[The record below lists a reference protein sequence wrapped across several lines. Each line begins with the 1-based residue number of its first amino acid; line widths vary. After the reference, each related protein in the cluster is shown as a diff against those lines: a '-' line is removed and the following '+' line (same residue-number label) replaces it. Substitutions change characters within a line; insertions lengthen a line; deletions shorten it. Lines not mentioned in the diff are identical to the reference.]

1 MKKIFLLFVIATLS
15 LWGCSSDYT
24 VLESSDSVILTA
36 DSSVKRIGETIT
48 FTIKDNN
55 GVEHTDD
62 AVFFVDGI
70 AITGNT
76 LTSQDLKTFEV
87 TAKYYNLE
95 SETLEV
101 TFGDGSELNFR
112 KKMLIE
118 DYTGTWCG
126 FCPRIAE
133 AINLV
138 HAQSEDAIAVAIHRP
153 SSNPQDANYD
163 PYNYNAD
170 ELENTLNAAGYPKGF
185 LNRRTRWGYPEPNKI
200 SQAIALTQGA
210 NPKLG
215 LALKPVINGN
225 TITVN
230 VSTKFGADFSNLKL
244 VVYVLENGLVY
255 EQHNYTSYFG
265 GVSVINDY
273 VHNHVLRGCLTPILG
288 EAVADTE
295 ATLYNTYSKT
305 FTADLPANISNAANV
320 EFVAFIVDNE
330 GKVVNVRKA
339 SPGETQDFEML

>member
-1 MKKIFLLFVIATLS
+1 MKNIFLFVIAFFTL
-15 LWGCSSDYT
+15 LGCSSDYT
-24 VLESSDSVILTA
+24 VLESSNSVILTA

-48 FTIKDNN
+48 FTVKDNN
-55 GVEHTDD
+55 GTEHTND
-62 AVFFVDGI
+62 AVFYVDGE

-76 LTSQDLKTFEV
+76 LTSQDLKTYQV
-87 TAKYYNLE
+87 TAKFYNLT

-153 SSNPQDANYD
+153 SSNPLDANYD
-163 PYNYNAD
+163 PYNFNAD

-185 LNRRTRWGYPEPNKI
+185 LNRRTRWAYPEPNKI

-215 LALKPVINGN
+215 LALKPVISNG
-225 TITVN
+225 TITLEVN
-230 VSTKFGADFSNLKL
+230 TKFGADFSNLKL
-244 VVYVLENGLVY
+244 VVYVLENGLVH
-255 EQHNYTSYFG
+255 EQHNYTAFFG
-265 GVSVINDY
+265 GVDVIEEY
-273 VHNHVLRGCLTPILG
+273 VHNHVLRACLTSILG
-288 EAVADTE
+288 EEVAQDQSK
-295 ATLYNTYSKT
+295 LYQTYSKT
-305 FTADLPANISNAANV
+305 FNVALPANVTNAANV
-320 EFVAFIVDNE
+320 EFVAFIVDAN
-330 GKVVNVRKA
+330 
-339 SPGETQDFEML
+339 